1 MSSAVHPLFP
11 PLRLDLNNQRL
22 WQGTN
27 EIQLKPKA
35 SALRHYLVE
44 HADRVVTKKEL
55 LDTVWAD
62 ARISE
67 RSVKSYIKEIR
78 QVLDDPP
85 RRPHYVQTVHGRGY
99 QFIGPLRPPPPHSRE
114 TRTSQRPSTTVTIVG
129 REAEIEQL
137 YGHFEQAL
145 QGQRQ
150 LVFVSGEARIGK
162 TSVVDAF
169 LEQRQATGDLW
180 VGRGLY

>member
-99 QFIGPLRPPPPHSRE
+99 QFIGPLRHPLTVERHAHRNAHPQPSPLLAERQRSNSCMAILSRRYKVNASSCLSLARLESAKQVSWTPFLSRDKRQE
-114 TRTSQRPSTTVTIVG
+114 TFG
-129 REAEIEQL
+129 
-137 YGHFEQAL
+137 
-145 QGQRQ
+145 
-150 LVFVSGEARIGK
+150 
-162 TSVVDAF
+162 
-169 LEQRQATGDLW
+169 
-180 VGRGLY
+180 